1 MSSKL
6 MRLGALA
13 GSAALLAGAI
23 AWAQDRNAVQ
33 PSGRAG
39 DEIFVFNPVE
49 GRITVLSAQ
58 PDGVQVEKGAVVCEL
73 DPTELQDRQNSQKL
87 TVASA
92 EAVFR
97 SARLAR
103 EVAEIAVLEY
113 KEGIF
118 VQDLATSE
126 GEIKLAESDLLRAED
141 NLEWSRCM
149 YDKGYQSMAAKVSDE
164 LKFKKAQF
172 ARTGPEQAQG
182 PGGLHQ
188 EEDDQG
194 AGAGAS
200 RRPGCAS
207 WPGKRRFERERSA
220 SMRLDSQIQGCKVV
234 APVGGRIHYGAPM
247 GAGAVL
253 RDGQAICR
261 IETDAGPATPTK

>member
-39 DEIFVFNPVE
+39 AEIFVFNPVE

-141 NLEWSRCM
+141 NLEWSRRM

-172 ARTGPEQAQG
+172 ALEQAQSKRKVLVDYTKKKTIKELEQ
-182 PGGLHQ
+182 GLETARARELARQ
-188 EEDDQG
+188 
-194 AGAGAS
+194 AAL
-200 RRPGCAS
+200 
-207 WPGKRRFERERSA
+207 ERERSA
-220 SMRLDSQIQGCKVV
+220 LMRLDSQIQGCKVV